1 MKGACGP
8 LSSLLLALPL
18 LSLVLV
24 LLSLLYS
31 LLLFCAAVA
40 CSGLPHKR
48 ERAPRARDFLTTSL
62 YLSGRACGRF
72 LLLFLVLFLV
82 TSVLSLVLVLA
93 PPAVRCRCA
102 LETSSHPRGG
112 AAGSRQPRNLVFF
125 FFGGSGREGA
135 LANAPRRERFSTIKD
150 GRCWS
155 WCLLVS
161 LLYSLLLLC
170 AAVACSGLPD
180 NRDGAPRARDN
191 LATSCFFWLWPRR
204 GARQRTSTG
213 TLLDEKRR
221 RALVAPSW

>member
-125 FFGGSGREGA
+125 FF
-135 LANAPRRERFSTIKD
+135 
-150 GRCWS
+150 
-155 WCLLVS
+155 
-161 LLYSLLLLC
+161 
-170 AAVACSGLPD
+170 
-180 NRDGAPRARDN
+180 
-191 LATSCFFWLWPRR
+191 FFRGVWPRR
-204 GARQRTSTG
+204 GARQRASTG
-213 TLLDEKRR
+213 TLLDDKG
-221 RALVAPSW
+221 RAVLVLVPPCVSPVLAAAALRCCCVLGTS

>member
-125 FFGGSGREGA
+125 FFFRG
-135 LANAPRRERFSTIKD
+135 
-150 GRCWS
+150 
-155 WCLLVS
+155 V
-161 LLYSLLLLC
+161 
-170 AAVACSGLPD
+170 
-180 NRDGAPRARDN
+180 
-191 LATSCFFWLWPRR
+191 WPRR
-204 GARQRTSTG
+204 GARQRASTG
-213 TLLDEKRR
+213 TLLDDKGR
-221 RALVAPSW
+221 RALVAPS

>member
-31 LLLFCAAVA
+31 LLLLCAAVA

-125 FFGGSGREGA
+125 FSGGLAEKGRSPTRLDG
-135 LANAPRRERFSTIKD
+135 NASRR
-150 GRCWS
+150 
-155 WCLLVS
+155 
-161 LLYSLLLLC
+161 
-170 AAVACSGLPD
+170 
-180 NRDGAPRARDN
+180 
-191 LATSCFFWLWPRR
+191 
-204 GARQRTSTG
+204 
-213 TLLDEKRR
+213 
-221 RALVAPSW
+221 

>member
-1 MKGACGP
+1 MRAVVLAVVGFAFVVVGLGIVVFVVLAAAVLRCCCVLGTPSQAREGAAGSRLP
-8 LSSLLLALPL
+8 HNVAVFVWQSLWALP
-18 LSLVLV
+18 
-24 LLSLLYS
+24 
-31 LLLFCAAVA
+31 AAVPRVVPGYQCVVA
-40 CSGLPHKR
+40 SSCSCSSCCAVPL
-48 ERAPRARDFLTTSL
+48 RARDFLTSERRRR
-62 YLSGRACGRF
+62 G
-72 LLLFLVLFLV
+72 
-82 TSVLSLVLVLA
+82 
-93 PPAVRCRCA
+93 
-102 LETSSHPRGG
+102 LETTS
-112 AAGSRQPRNLVFF
+112 QPRVF